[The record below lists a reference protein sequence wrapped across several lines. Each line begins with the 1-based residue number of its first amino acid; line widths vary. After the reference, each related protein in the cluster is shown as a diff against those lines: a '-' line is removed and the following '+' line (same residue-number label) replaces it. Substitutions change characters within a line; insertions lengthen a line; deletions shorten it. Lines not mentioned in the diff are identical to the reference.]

1 MTDFYKALL
10 EEISALPASKMA
22 GIKWEDSSYCNDACG
37 SIMYNHDNDQET
49 YVQLFAFETKADAI
63 QELGEQYGTQY
74 SIKVS
79 INGETDWEDAWD
91 GDDREEAMV
100 QAIIAAE
107 ELIIKVE
114 DPIRLAAYE
123 LTKMPITSEDEG
135 RAFIFAMAKA
145 GLMFHF
151 DDDAEDC
158 LREHN
163 LPTSY
168 VDGIQ
173 SQVNK
178 LFEVC
183 KDPFD
188 HAIDAF
194 HAADPDGE
202 KDISEMNNNG
212 GFEHEGQWI
221 TDRTKSPCGRFDL
234 TEEES
239 LKTYGHPKTQ
249 PAQEPATVPNF
260 YDALADELN
269 ARTNQ
274 IDAEW
279 YALPTHYGATDVSY
293 DFSVPENDDGFPTR
307 VLLKTWLFDDEPEF
321 EVRVVVNGEHDTAYK
336 GKDRNTAIA
345 FSIAKAV
352 QINAE
357 WVPVNA

>member
-1 MTDFYKALL
+1 MFWFQREEYKDFHAALL
-10 EEISALPASKMA
+10 AEISSLPASKMA
-22 GIKWEDSSYCNDACG
+22 GIKWENSSYSNDACG
-37 SIMYNHDNDQET
+37 SIMYAHDNDHET

-63 QELGEQYGTQY
+63 LELGEEYGTQY
-74 SIKVS
+74 SITVS
-79 INGETDWEDAWD
+79 VNGVINYTCWD

-107 ELIIKVE
+107 NMMSMDADKG
-114 DPIRLAAYE
+114 DPIRSAAYE

-163 LPTSY
+163 LPPSH
-168 VDGIQ
+168 VDRIQ

-202 KDISEMNNNG
+202 KDINEM
-212 GFEHEGQWI
+212 
-221 TDRTKSPCGRFDL
+221 
-234 TEEES
+234 
-239 LKTYGHPKTQ
+239 
-249 PAQEPATVPNF
+249 
-260 YDALADELN
+260 
-269 ARTNQ
+269 
-274 IDAEW
+274 
-279 YALPTHYGATDVSY
+279 
-293 DFSVPENDDGFPTR
+293 
-307 VLLKTWLFDDEPEF
+307 
-321 EVRVVVNGEHDTAYK
+321 
-336 GKDRNTAIA
+336 
-345 FSIAKAV
+345 
-352 QINAE
+352 INHGSDQ
-357 WVPVNA
+357 

>member
-1 MTDFYKALL
+1 MFWFERQEYKDFHAALL
-10 EEISALPASKMA
+10 AEISSLPASKMA
-22 GIKWEDSSYCNDACG
+22 GIKWENSSYNNDACG
-37 SIMYNHDNDQET
+37 SIMFDYDNDSET

-63 QELGEQYGTQY
+63 RELGEEYGTQY

-79 INGETDWEDAWD
+79 INGDSDWSDFWD

-107 ELIIKVE
+107 ELILKVE
-114 DPIRLAAYE
+114 DPIRSAAYE

-183 KDPFD
+183 EDPFD

-202 KDISEMNNNG
+202 KDISEM
-212 GFEHEGQWI
+212 
-221 TDRTKSPCGRFDL
+221 
-234 TEEES
+234 
-239 LKTYGHPKTQ
+239 
-249 PAQEPATVPNF
+249 
-260 YDALADELN
+260 
-269 ARTNQ
+269 
-274 IDAEW
+274 
-279 YALPTHYGATDVSY
+279 
-293 DFSVPENDDGFPTR
+293 
-307 VLLKTWLFDDEPEF
+307 
-321 EVRVVVNGEHDTAYK
+321 
-336 GKDRNTAIA
+336 
-345 FSIAKAV
+345 
-352 QINAE
+352 INHGSDQ
-357 WVPVNA
+357 